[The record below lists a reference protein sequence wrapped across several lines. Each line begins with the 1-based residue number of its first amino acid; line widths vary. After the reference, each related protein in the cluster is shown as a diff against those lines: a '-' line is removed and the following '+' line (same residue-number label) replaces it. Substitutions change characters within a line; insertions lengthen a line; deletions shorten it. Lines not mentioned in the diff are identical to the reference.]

1 MVTLNNIRTHL
12 APGGKLIFNIF
23 VPDPEAIVQPR
34 DIPYHFRDVVDPRTG
49 ETFVIWMQSHYDS
62 FNQLTYARLIIE
74 TLDESRTVISKIY
87 RDFWLSYIYR
97 WEMHHLLT
105 TCGFEVEELYGDFE
119 YGPFDELSTEMVW
132 IARPHR

>member
-87 RDFWLSYIYR
+87 RDFWLRYIYR

-132 IARPHR
+132 IARPR